1 MNYMINPVLMN
12 KTLETIIQSQE
23 ANLSLEQIL
32 MNFAIALVLGLI
44 IFVSYKFSHS
54 SAVYSARFNVS
65 LLMLTLITTLI
76 MNVIGNNI
84 ALSLGMVGA
93 LSIIRFRTAV
103 KDPRDTSYI
112 FWCIAVGIACGV
124 SYYTLALIGTAVI
137 FVVMLLMGAVKSSN
151 RYLLVLHAD
160 EEAAKEA
167 ERDLMVDTKGKA
179 LLRVKNLREG
189 SAEMIFEVTSNML
202 SRLKKEGTNIEEK
215 LAEIQ
220 GVHSVEL
227 ICQNEE
233 MSR

>member
-23 ANLSLEQIL
+23 ANLSPEQIL